1 MARQVTITKT
11 NTTLPNGISYPIGAV
26 VVLTDQ
32 QWNMI
37 NPGMVT
43 RGNLTDGGNIP
54 TTSP

>member
-1 MARQVTITKT
+1 MARQVTIVRAG
-11 NTTLPNGISYPIGAV
+11 TTLPNGISYPVGAV

-54 TTSP
+54 TTSQ